1 MTRRPHR
8 PLVALTAIALAG
20 AVLSGCSTLGASTKA
35 GATTGS
41 GQTITLYNGQ
51 HEQTTDALVA
61 AFEKKTGIKVLV
73 RNDDED
79 VFAGQ
84 IEQEGAKSP
93 ADVFYTE
100 NSPALMQLEG
110 KGLLA
115 AAPAAALA
123 EAPSKY
129 DSPQG
134 DWIGVSARV
143 SVMIYNTDLLKPSQ
157 LPTSV
162 AQLAD
167 PQWAGKLAIAD
178 GETDFQP
185 IVTSML
191 KAYGPAATTTWLNGL
206 KSNAASHTYPDNE
219 TITSKVDSGQAAIGI
234 INQYYW
240 YRQEVTDGGPSK
252 AHSAIAYFAPQDP
265 GYVLNV
271 SGAGV
276 LASSKHQAAAD
287 QFLEFLDSV
296 QGQDIIAKG
305 DSYEYPIGSGVTT
318 TEPETPFDQLQP
330 VNLTIPEL
338 GDGSAAISLLQQA
351 QMF

>member
-1 MTRRPHR
+1 VTRRPHR

-20 AVLSGCSTLGASTKA
+20 TALSGCSALGGSATSSATS
-35 GATTGS
+35 GA

-61 AFEKKTGIKVLV
+61 AFEKQTGTKVLV
-73 RNDDED
+73 RSDDED
-79 VFAGQ
+79 VFANQ

-100 NSPALMQLEG
+100 NSPALMQLEN

-115 AAPAAALA
+115 PAPAAALA
-123 EAPSKY
+123 EVPGKY
-129 DSPQG
+129 DSPDG
-134 DWIGVSARV
+134 DWVGISARV
-143 SVMIYNTDLLKPSQ
+143 SVMIYNTKLLKASQ

-162 AQLAD
+162 TQLAD
-167 PQWAGKLAIAD
+167 PQWAGKLAIAE

-191 KAYGPAATTTWLNGL
+191 KAYGLAATTTWLDGL
-206 KSNAASHTYPDNE
+206 KSNAANHVYPDNE
-219 TITSKVDSGQAAIGI
+219 TITSMVDSGQAAIGI

-240 YRQEVTDGGPSK
+240 YRQGVLDGGMSK
-252 AHSAIAYFAPQDP
+252 MHSAIAYFAPHDP

-271 SGAGV
+271 SGAAV
-276 LASSKHQAAAD
+276 LASSKHKAAAGEFL
-287 QFLEFLDSV
+287 QFLASAK
-296 QGQDIIAKG
+296 GQEIIAKG

-318 TEPETPFDQLQP
+318 AEPETPFDQLQP
-330 VNLTIPEL
+330 IDLTIPEL
-338 GDGSAAISLLQQA
+338 GDGGAAISLLQQA
-351 QMF
+351 QML